1 MQVQKKTFSLPSVA
15 SQWWVFHPSCTS
27 LCNIQLDAWFWS
39 CLVFFPLHFCQFL
52 QWLLISQW
60 FLSAKKTSFQGMTG
74 NEKSKRQPWN
84 ENSASAKC
92 FSRLKTDTL
101 LCVLK
106 SLLLC
111 FCCQHPWSVA
121 LGSVSL
127 LYQCL
132 RSLPAGEGKRLHG
145 VKTSVI
151 RIFSSNKSQCTL
163 EPCSNPFAYLHSWV
177 I

>member
-39 CLVFFPLHFCQFL
+39 LFFFPLHFCQFL